1 MAVASRLQSSLRP
14 GDRVGR
20 FGGDEFVVVVP
31 QVAALRDIELDVDD
45 DGRLCVATGAFLL
58 RTFLPLKVRSREGS
72 AKWDAA
78 KCVLSVT
85 VPIKQSDIFGT
96 STSQ

>member
-1 MAVASRLQSSLRP
+1 MLVRVELP
-14 GDRVGR
+14 GT
-20 FGGDEFVVVVP
+20 
-31 QVAALRDIELDVDD
+31 AALRDIELDVDD
-45 DGRLCVATGAFLL
+45 DGRLCVATGTFLL